1 MYTYKSARRELYWKK
16 NNNYNERIAFN
27 LFALLYYIYFSHHFS
42 SSLTPIRREIIY
54 WFFRFTYTCGKRVCM
69 WPLIENQFDRIHMI
83 HTYYM
88 SMQHAFIILYYID
101 TTMYSVI
108 IWYLKICRY
117 YEIMLNEQLIGTAYR
132 SWIWKNDNNV
142 IMLRWEHSHAQVSKE
157 PKKMCTLPNLNM
169 NCVCISVHCYYTR
182 Q

>member
-16 NNNYNERIAFN
+16 KIITMKELHLIYLPFYII
-27 LFALLYYIYFSHHFS
+27 YIYIYISHHFS

-69 WPLIENQFDRIHMI
+69 WPLIENQFDRIHLI

-108 IWYLKICRY
+108 IWYLKICQY
-117 YEIMLNEQLIGTAYR
+117 YEIMLNKKLIRTA
-132 SWIWKNDNNV
+132 
-142 IMLRWEHSHAQVSKE
+142 
-157 PKKMCTLPNLNM
+157 
-169 NCVCISVHCYYTR
+169 
-182 Q
+182 